1 MPQDRSGDG
10 IMGCFED
17 YMQFRDEVEAAKM
30 KIKGKDPAKKAEAR
44 QIGQDTKKYRQEPA

>member
-30 KIKGKDPAKKAEAR
+30 KIKGKDPAKKTAAR
-44 QIGQDTKKYRQEPA
+44 QISQETKNYRQELA